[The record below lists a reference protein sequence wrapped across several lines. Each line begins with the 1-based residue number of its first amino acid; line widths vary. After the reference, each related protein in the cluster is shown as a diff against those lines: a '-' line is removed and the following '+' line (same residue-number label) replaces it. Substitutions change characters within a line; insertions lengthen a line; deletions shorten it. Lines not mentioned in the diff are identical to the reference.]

1 MKKIFGALLIAGLSF
16 SASIQAQAVDP
27 KLEWARKVVALQ
39 QGPDLDALVAQ
50 LSNGAAQ
57 EMAAT
62 WTERFETTVPKA
74 RQAKASEEFNAELAK
89 FAADANKIITAK
101 VGQANSEALVP
112 MYMERFTLEELR
124 QLVTFFESPV
134 VAKYKAATPA
144 LVNVFAKKLIETT
157 QSDVQ
162 ARAAQFEATAEK
174 IVGAGAPAARPAAP
188 AKPVKK

>member
-1 MKKIFGALLIAGLSF
+1 MKKILGALLIAGLSF
-16 SASIQAQAVDP
+16 SASSQAQAVDP
-27 KLEWARKVVALQ
+27 KQEWARKVVALQ

-50 LSNGAAQ
+50 LANGAAQ
-57 EMAAT
+57 QMAGT
-62 WTERFETTVPKA
+62 WTERFDTSVPKA

-134 VAKYKAATPA
+134 VAKYKTATPD
-144 LVNVFAKKLIETT
+144 LVNVFVKKLIETT
-157 QSDVQ
+157 QSDIQ
-162 ARAAQFEATAEK
+162 ARATQFDAIAEK
-174 IVGAGAPAARPAAP
+174 IVGAPKAATP
-188 AKPVKK
+188 AKPAKK